1 MLSGP
6 NTPLAVRGTAPAP
19 SAITTRDAPSNTASP
34 GSTMS
39 DPVGRVLSASIVD
52 ISALFQAL
60 VSLDSSIV
68 RFIS

>member
-6 NTPLAVRGTAPAP
+6 NTPLAVRGTAP
-19 SAITTRDAPSNTASP
+19 SAITTRDAPSDTASP

-68 RFIS
+68 RFLS